1 MEFLSQ
7 QCAAQSVGTSNSLFG
22 VLFQTLM
29 AAQCALGS
37 PDRWPKDYGP
47 TALEKGVTFT
57 LIYLTASSS
66 T

>member
-7 QCAAQSVGTSNSLFG
+7 QCAAQSVGTANGLFS

-47 TALEKGVTFT
+47 RALEEGAIFT
-57 LIYLTASSS
+57 C
-66 T
+66 

>member
-7 QCAAQSVGTSNSLFG
+7 QCAAQSVGTANGLFG

-47 TALEKGVTFT
+47 TALEKGVIQLVTK
-57 LIYLTASSS
+57 
-66 T
+66 